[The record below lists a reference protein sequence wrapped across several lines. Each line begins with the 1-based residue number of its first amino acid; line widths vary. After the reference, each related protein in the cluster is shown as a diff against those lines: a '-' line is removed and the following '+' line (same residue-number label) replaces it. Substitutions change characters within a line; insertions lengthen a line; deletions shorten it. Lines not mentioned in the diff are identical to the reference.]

1 MAFLALGMSLESS
14 APHLANFFNA
24 SGSSGYGRFH
34 FENFTDKR
42 VIVMHPLGRKY
53 YLVDF

>member
-1 MAFLALGMSLESS
+1 MTFSALGMSLESS
-14 APHLANFFNA
+14 APHLANFIA

-53 YLVDF
+53 PLVDF